1 MARADGPAVTI
12 FSEAR
17 ASRLGPGGT
26 LLSLAVALVAA
37 LLTTLPHVP
46 AAAATST
53 YAVDAAWPGAEVRL
67 GSQQTV
73 RGTARRSGSAVGSWS
88 VLLERAVRTDSGAM
102 SWEEL
107 ASVSAPLWEAAT
119 DYEFAVPT
127 DRGGDQ
133 RLRVSVWGPTDS
145 GRGMLAQ
152 DQHTMR
158 VVQPSRTVTARWM
171 APARVRTGARRTV
184 EGTVASTVG
193 TPQAGVVVEVQQL
206 EHNGTWRTAAR
217 TNTDALGAYSVRVP
231 THFYHSGR
239 WRVLAP
245 ASGDYAAMASS
256 TQGSQQVVPSYDPI
270 GSARSFALWGPHWD
284 SCRTIGYR
292 LNVGGHYRFSRRE
305 VRRAFSQV
313 GRATGLRMVYR
324 GTTGHIPDG
333 TAAGNPPR
341 PADADIVLAWARP
354 SQTRI
359 ELGDAL
365 GIARITV
372 WGNTY
377 TNGASRQSISE
388 SSIVLN
394 KGLRRF
400 RSNNRR
406 IWSAAMLHE
415 ISHAVGLDHVQDRRQ
430 VMNPVTSATRPL
442 TRLSAGDL
450 RGLNQVGVQAGCFSG
465 DPSAGGV
472 RSGRVTASGG
482 RAGAGAPGGL
492 VLTRH

>member
-1 MARADGPAVTI
+1 MGLTDGRAVTI

-17 ASRLGPGGT
+17 ALRLGI
-26 LLSLAVALVAA
+26 LLALTAALLAA
-37 LLTTLPHVP
+37 LLTALPTVP
-46 AAAATST
+46 ATAATPT
-53 YAVDAAWPGAEVRL
+53 YTVDAAWPSAEVRL
-67 GSQQTV
+67 GSQQVV
-73 RGTARRSGSAVGSWS
+73 RGSARRSGSALGTWS
-88 VLLERAVRTDSGAM
+88 VLLERAERTSSGTT
-102 SWEEL
+102 WEEL
-107 ASVSAPLWEAAT
+107 ASVSVPVWDAAA
-119 DYEFAVPT
+119 DYEFPVPT

-133 RLRVSVWGPTDS
+133 RLRVSVWGSTGS
-145 GRGMLAQ
+145 GQDVLAQ

-184 EGTVASTVG
+184 TGSVATTVG

-217 TNTDALGAYSVRVP
+217 TSTDTLGSYAVRVP

-239 WRVLAP
+239 WRVLVP

-256 TQGSQQVVPSYDPI
+256 TQGSQHVVPSYDPI

-305 VRRAFSQV
+305 VRRAFAQV
-313 GRATGLRMVYR
+313 GRATGLRLVYR
-324 GTTGHIPDG
+324 GTTGHIPEG
-333 TAAGNPPR
+333 TAARNPPR

-359 ELGDAL
+359 ELGGAL

-394 KGLRRF
+394 EGLRRF
-400 RSNNRR
+400 RTNNRR
-406 IWSAAMLHE
+406 IWAAAMLHE

-450 RGLNQVGVQAGCFSG
+450 RGLNQVGVQAGCFSH
-465 DPSAGGV
+465 DPAAGV
-472 RSGRVTASGG
+472 RSGRVTASGA
-482 RAGAGAPGGL
+482 RVGAPGGL